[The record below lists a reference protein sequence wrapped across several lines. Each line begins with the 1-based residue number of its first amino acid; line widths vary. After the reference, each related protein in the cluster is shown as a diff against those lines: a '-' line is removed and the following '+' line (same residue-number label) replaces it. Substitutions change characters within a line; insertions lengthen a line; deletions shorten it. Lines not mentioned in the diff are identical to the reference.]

1 MNSNELR
8 RILKDINF
16 VNRYKSICSNHNDL
30 KSSMSGN
37 FRDQYIKILADLGE
51 EFKYFKKENFFR
63 QEVDINDITLG
74 IQLTLKNGL
83 VEASLDFQVNG
94 HYIAPDGRL
103 DFIPAQLDEEFDR
116 SRYNLPKYKSIE
128 ELKQILTDLF
138 EIKRDLLLEIAR
150 VS

>member
-16 VNRYKSICSNHNDL
+16 VNRYKSICANHNDL

-37 FRDQYIKILADLGE
+37 FPDQYIKILAELGE
-51 EFKYFKKENFFR
+51 EFEYFKKENFFR
-63 QEVDINDITLG
+63 QEVEIKGLLFG

-94 HYIAPDGRL
+94 LYIAPDGRL

-116 SRYNLPKYKSIE
+116 NKYNLPKYKSIE
-128 ELKQILTDLF
+128 ELKQILTDIFDL
-138 EIKRDLLLEIAR
+138 KRDILLEI
-150 VS
+150 SHTS